1 MADGQAE
8 LRRFITDLAAA
19 AKAAVEDVD
28 PVMKKGAQNIKDA
41 MNADLASSRH
51 FKGAAGSV
59 TYDRRYSAGV
69 VGYEVGPDKGRR
81 GGALANIFYF
91 GGSNGGGG
99 TGDIDG
105 PLNAE
110 IPNIES
116 ELARAVARDL

>member
-19 AKAAVEDVD
+19 SKAAVSEVD

-41 MNADLASSRH
+41 MNADLAASRH

-59 TYDRRYSAGV
+59 TYDSRYSVGV
-69 VGYEVGPDKGRR
+69 VGYEIGPDKGRR
-81 GGALANIFYF
+81 GGALANIAYF

-99 TGDIDG
+99 TVDVDG
-105 PLNAE
+105 PLQAE
-110 IPNIES
+110 APVIES
-116 ELARAVARDL
+116 QLGDVIERLL